1 MDDLQ
6 APRLGAP
13 PAPEAEPIEPVHD
26 DTELPAPHDPPRG
39 DEPTE
44 LEPGGLEEAAQA
56 HAAGPAAPDL
66 SNLGNVLHD
75 RPHFIR
81 LLDGQD
87 PSEAVCG
94 QDGEPWPCQAMQKL
108 TTASLAN
115 QRGDMIELPIQQ
127 AGNLNISGDAGSMIT
142 LEQAAQAAGVT
153 VEEMRQRV
161 ANWRA
166 R

>member
-1 MDDLQ
+1 MDDLT

-13 PAPEAEPIEPVHD
+13 PAPEGEPFKPVHD
-26 DTELPAPHDPPRG
+26 DTELPTPHDPPRG
-39 DEPTE
+39 EEPTE
-44 LEPGGLEEAAQA
+44 LEPGSLEEAAQA

-66 SNLGNVLHD
+66 SNLGNVLDD
-75 RPHFIR
+75 RPHFAR

-94 QDGEPWPCQAMQKL
+94 QDGEPWPCPDAQKL
-108 TTASLAN
+108 TVASLAD
-115 QRGDMIELPIQQ
+115 QRGQHV
-127 AGNLNISGDAGSMIT
+127 NTSGMVPGDTGPMLT

-153 VEEMRQRV
+153 VAEMQERV